1 MNAIWLLMGLLALSY
16 VGSLLVGGRAIR
28 GMGLPSGAEYVVL
41 GFSLGPTGLGLVDR
55 ATLSTF
61 EPFAHVALGWLMFVV
76 GITFGMTGDR
86 RVRTTRLIG
95 GLFVS
100 LVSGAAVFAAA
111 WFFLAWS
118 SPLSPI
124 DRLLAAG
131 GIGAAGAETTRY
143 AVRWVAT
150 RHHAEGPVSDLVN
163 EIAECDD
170 LIPILAVAFLFALHP
185 PAVAFHLSTLGWM
198 GITVGL
204 GMLLGGMA
212 ALLIGRTFHLG
223 ETWGVLLGMSLLAV
237 GTAERLGL
245 SSISALFVMGVT
257 LSALSPHRRELRRIL
272 SPTEH
277 AVMLPA
283 LLLAGAYTDFS
294 VAKYLPYVVATAILA
309 RTLIKSLIGLGLL
322 GVAPVARRAGP
333 RLGLGLLSS
342 GALAMSVGLAFSLRF
357 PGPVGSLVLA
367 CAAAITLFGEVVG
380 PASLRNVL
388 TRAGE
393 TKEDPPP
400 AKATATPTAT
410 STPVPNS
417 SSMRPSAMFPS
428 IRPSAF
434 PDDTGAAR

>member
-1 MNAIWLLMGLLALSY
+1 VNAIWVLMGLLALSY
-16 VGSLLVGGRAIR
+16 IGSLLVGGRAIR

-41 GFSLGPTGLGLVDR
+41 GFFVGPTGLGLVDR

-100 LVSGAAVFAAA
+100 FLSGAAVFGAA
-111 WFFLAWS
+111 WLFLAWR

-131 GIGAAGAETTRY
+131 GIGAVGAETTRY

-163 EIAECDD
+163 EIAESDD

-185 PAVAFHLSTLGWM
+185 PAVAFHLPTVGWM
-198 GITVGL
+198 AITAALGL
-204 GMLLGGMA
+204 LLGGMA
-212 ALLIGRTFHLG
+212 ALLIGRTFHLA
-223 ETWGVLLGMSLLAV
+223 EVWSVLLGMSLLAV
-237 GTAERLGL
+237 GIAERLGL
-245 SSISALFVMGVT
+245 SSISALFVMGVA

-272 SPTEH
+272 APTEH
-277 AVMLPA
+277 PVMLPA

-294 VAKYLPYVVATAILA
+294 VAKYLPYLVVTAIVA

-322 GVAPVARRAGP
+322 AVAPIARPAGP
-333 RLGLGLLSS
+333 RLGLGLLSA
-342 GALAMSVGLAFSLRF
+342 GALAMSVGLAFTLRF

-367 CAAAITLFGEVVG
+367 CAAAITLFGELVG

-400 AKATATPTAT
+400 IKATSTAT
-410 STPVPNS
+410 STPMPS
-417 SSMRPSAMFPS
+417 SSPLRPSTAPSMRPSAMPED
-428 IRPSAF
+428 R
-434 PDDTGAAR
+434 GAAS

>member
-1 MNAIWLLMGLLALSY
+1 VNAIWVLMGLLALSY
-16 VGSLLVGGRAIR
+16 IGSLLVGGRAIR

-41 GFSLGPTGLGLVDR
+41 GFFLGPTGLGLLDR

-86 RVRTTRLIG
+86 RVRTSRLIG

-100 LVSGAAVFAAA
+100 LVSGGAVFAAA
-111 WFFLAWS
+111 WLFLAWR
-118 SPLSPI
+118 SPLSPL

-131 GIGAAGAETTRY
+131 GIGAVGAETTRY

-163 EIAECDD
+163 EIAESDD

-185 PAVAFHLSTLGWM
+185 PAVAFHLPTVGWM
-198 GITVGL
+198 GITAAL
-204 GMLLGGMA
+204 GIFLGGMA
-212 ALLIGRTFHLG
+212 ALLIGRTFHLA
-223 ETWGVLLGMSLLAV
+223 EVWSVLLGMSLLAV
-237 GTAERLGL
+237 GIAERLGL
-245 SSISALFVMGVT
+245 SSISALFVMGVS

-277 AVMLPA
+277 PVMLPA
-283 LLLAGAYTDFS
+283 LLLAGAYTDFG
-294 VAKYLPYVVATAILA
+294 VAKYLPFLVVTAIVA

-322 GVAPVARRAGP
+322 AVAPIARPAGP
-333 RLGLGLLSS
+333 RLGLGLLSA
-342 GALAMSVGLAFSLRF
+342 GALAMSVGLAFTLRF

-367 CAAAITLFGEVVG
+367 YATAITLFGELVG

-400 AKATATPTAT
+400 VKATSTAT
-410 STPVPNS
+410 STPMPSS
-417 SSMRPSAMFPS
+417 SSMRPSASPS
-428 IRPSAF
+428 MRPSAM
-434 PDDTGAAR
+434 PEDRGAVS